1 MGRGQALA
9 HRSARRALSIAGL
22 CFALVAAG
30 TVLGW
35 ADWPGVGEN
44 LPVCTANGEQYIP
57 QAVVDGRDG
66 CVIIWFDARSGME
79 LINVY
84 GQRVGA
90 QGDTLWTPG
99 GVQFTNVASFTWISY
114 LVACADGNGGAF
126 FAWEDP
132 RSGSFDV
139 YVQHA
144 DSTGAVSW
152 TANGVELGST
162 GDDEYVMSIAPDGR
176 GGCIVAWNRVG
187 AASNILAQRVDAAGT
202 KVWSA
207 SGVEVSVGTSN
218 ATRARIVSDGAAGI
232 VACWL
237 DGRYHPA
244 WNEFKDIYAQR
255 LDSLGTVCWAD
266 TSVVVLGFG
275 SAPYYAFPDMVAN
288 DAGRFYVAWY
298 DWRSSG
304 FDIYAQSLDIDGQ
317 ALWGAHGVPVCVNP
331 LDQVAPRI
339 AAGPADALF
348 CAWVDHSVAIG
359 GQLLDA
365 AGAMQWSSSGV
376 VMASTSYDLILGRA
390 VRTSNDLYG
399 VIYSESVSG
408 GTDRYVKAQAVNG
421 AGTIAWN
428 AAGEPVSTVVSPKS
442 NVQAVPDTCGG
453 LIAVWTD
460 DRNGSYASDIYAQ
473 RVDPA
478 VGIGEA
484 VGVGVKV
491 ASLQCAP
498 NPFARTTEI
507 RYSILDTRFWT
518 GTPAINIYNAAGRLV
533 RSFNPVSSIQDQES
547 VVVWDG
553 RDDRGGQVSS
563 GVYFLALQQ
572 DGAPVAVQQV
582 SFLR

>member
-1 MGRGQALA
+1 MVSGQTWARCLTGRHFPIGGLCVALV
-9 HRSARRALSIAGL
+9 IAGL
-22 CFALVAAG
+22 GLSR
-30 TVLGW
+30 

-44 LPVCTANGEQYIP
+44 LPVCTAAGEQYIP

-66 CVIIWFDARSGME
+66 CVIIWFDARNGME

-90 QGDTLWTPG
+90 PGDTLWTPA
-99 GVQFTNVASFTWISY
+99 GVQFTNVASYTWISY

-132 RSGSFDV
+132 RGGNFDV

-144 DSTGAVSW
+144 DSTGAASW
-152 TANGVELGST
+152 TDNGVQLSST
-162 GDDEYVMSIAPDGR
+162 GDDEYVMSITADGR
-176 GGCIVAWNRVG
+176 GGCVVAWNRVG

-202 KVWSA
+202 KVWGT
-207 SGVEVSVGTSN
+207 SGVEVSVGSSN
-218 ATRARIVSDGAAGI
+218 ATRARIVSDGNAGI

-255 LDSLGTVCWAD
+255 IDSLGAICWAD

-275 SAPYYAFPDMVAN
+275 SAPYYAFPDMITN
-288 DAGRFYVAWY
+288 GAGRFYVAWG

-304 FDIYAQSLDIDGQ
+304 FDIYAQSLNIDGL
-317 ALWGAHGVPVCVNP
+317 ALWGAHGVPVCLNP
-331 LDQVAPRI
+331 LDQTAPRL
-339 AAGPADALF
+339 APGPADGLF
-348 CAWVDHSVAIG
+348 CAWADHSVIIG
-359 GQLLDA
+359 AQMLDA

-376 VMASTSYDLILGRA
+376 VMASTSNDLILGRA
-390 VRTSNDLYG
+390 FPTSNGLYG
-399 VIYSESVSG
+399 VIFSESVSG
-408 GTDRYVKAQAVNG
+408 GMDRYVKAQALDASGNLMWSVG
-421 AGTIAWN
+421 
-428 AAGEPVSTVVSPKS
+428 GEPVSTVISPKS

-453 LIAVWTD
+453 FIAVWTD

-473 RVDPA
+473 RVDPI
-478 VGIGEA
+478 VGIGETNGT
-484 VGVGVKV
+484 GVIGV
-491 ASLQCAP
+491 ALRCAP
-498 NPFARTTEI
+498 NPFTRTTEI

-518 GTPAINIYNAAGRLV
+518 GPPAINIYNAAGRLV

-553 RDDRGGQVSS
+553 RDDRGGQLSS
-563 GVYFLALQQ
+563 GVYFLALRW
-572 DGAPVAVQQV
+572 GGVPAAVQKAV
-582 SFLR
+582 LLP